1 MAWDT
6 SFYFFFTGE
15 FENCKR
21 AFEAF
26 LSTYFRAN
34 SVNRVSV
41 KAGFDCTFCLLSGAA
56 SAGGENDESETKP
69 EIDCQMKWDQTA

>member
-1 MAWDT
+1 MGYV
-6 SFYFFFTGE
+6 FLFFLHGRV
-15 FENCKR
+15 CKR

-26 LSTYFRAN
+26 LSTYFRAY